1 MKNHE
6 EIQIGILGAIAL
18 FFLFVIFF
26 CADIITDRVELYSVT
41 NNVTYVSELKVD
53 DPVNINTATAEEL
66 MELEGIGET
75 LAERIIEYR
84 ETQGGFEYL
93 EDLAEIKG
101 ISSATVEKLRPY
113 ITL

>member
-26 CADIITDRVELYSVT
+26 SADIITDRVDLYSVT
-41 NNVTYVSELKVD
+41 NNVTYVSELKVN

-66 MELEGIGET
+66 MELDGIGET

-84 ETQGGFEYL
+84 ETQGRFEYL

>member
-26 CADIITDRVELYSVT
+26 SADIITDRVELYSVT
-41 NNVTYVSELKVD
+41 NNVTYVSELKVN

-66 MELEGIGET
+66 MELDGIGEA

-84 ETQGGFEYL
+84 ETQGRFEHL

-101 ISSATVEKLRPY
+101 ISSATVERLRPY